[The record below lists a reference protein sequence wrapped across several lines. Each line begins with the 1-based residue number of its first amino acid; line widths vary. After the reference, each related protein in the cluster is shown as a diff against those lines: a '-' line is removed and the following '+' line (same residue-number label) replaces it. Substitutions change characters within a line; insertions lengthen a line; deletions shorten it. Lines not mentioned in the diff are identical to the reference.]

1 MNDSIPQVPAVPQ
14 NTGTQY
20 HRFTVPTRKSS
31 FVDDAKQILR
41 GRQADPAEMLALA
54 KKLKAETQF
63 GYARRLL
70 SRASTD
76 ENLAQDKQLRDT
88 IFQQLALCTYKDQD
102 LPADERLD
110 RALTILCQI
119 VDFDTTKD
127 QETLGL
133 IGSIF
138 KRKWEIDNQRQN
150 LERSLFYYLRGYE
163 QGPANDQGYTGINAA
178 FVLDQLASLEGHEA
192 DKASRTSNIAEVRR
206 QRATKIREDIVEQV
220 GALVKDPD
228 HKWVADHWWYYAT
241 MAEAHFGLKN
251 YKEAVKWILAGQE
264 AGRQVYEWELE
275 SCARQLAALA
285 RLQEDEELTPDE
297 FANTKAWAAL
307 KEAFGAS
314 AVPRTAFTGKI
325 GLALSGGGFRASLFH
340 LGVMARLAEL
350 DVLRSVEVLSCVSG
364 GSIVGAYYYLAV
376 RHLLQTKTE
385 QEITRED
392 YIKIVHDM
400 IGQFTEGVQRNI
412 RTRIAVNPI
421 KNLRMFYSQNYSR
434 TTRAAEL
441 YEENLYARVKDG
453 GENAERWINGLTIAP
468 LIEQSGKKIQAQN
481 FAPKYENWRRE
492 AKIPILVLNAA
503 TLNTGHTWQFTAS
516 WMGETPAAIDSEIDG
531 NDRLR
536 RMYYSDAPEDFQ
548 KIRLGVAVG
557 SSAAVPGVFEP
568 ITLDHL
574 YPNRIIRLV
583 DGGVCDNQGVASLLE
598 QDCRV
603 ILVSDGSGQMESQA
617 ASGRS
622 LLPVLLRSNSIFQ
635 ARIREAEYH
644 DLKGRRRSS
653 LLRGFM
659 FVHLKQDLEVDP
671 IDWVGCLDP
680 YDPADDARPSERR
693 GPLTKYGIAKDVQE
707 LLSGIRTDLDSFSEA
722 EAYALMTS
730 SYRMTEYQFKYQNC
744 VEGFKAPVKDEE
756 WKFLEIEDSM
766 RGTGPQYEYLK
777 KLLAAGSNLAFK
789 VWHIDPVLKYGL
801 RGFLL
806 VLALAIAVL
815 LGPGVYRW
823 WSNPLPD
830 SVAGQGVRVLGWL
843 AGKLQNFAQVLSTV
857 TLRQIVFALASTYG
871 LYIAARIAAS
881 FMHDEL
887 GRDLLFVVRWKDN
900 LKRLILAVFISTF
913 GFVAAVLHL
922 YIFDR
927 RFLTLGRLETVK
939 KKRES

>member
-1 MNDSIPQVPAVPQ
+1 MDDKDQ
-14 NTGTQY
+14 NQP
-20 HRFTVPTRKSS
+20 HAPERKDAEAERARFTIPTRKSS
-31 FVDDAKQILR
+31 YVNDAKQILR
-41 GRQADPAEMLALA
+41 GRQANPREMLELA
-54 KKLKAETQF
+54 NNLKAETQF

-70 SRASTD
+70 SRASID
-76 ENLAQDKQLRDT
+76 ETLAKDKPLQHK

-110 RALTILCQI
+110 RALTILSQI
-119 VDFDTTKD
+119 ADFDTTSD

-133 IGSIF
+133 IGSVF
-138 KRKWEIDNQRQN
+138 KRKWEVDNQRQN

-178 FVLDQLASLEGHEA
+178 FVLDQLASLESHEA
-192 DKASRTSNIAEVRR
+192 GKASRTSGIAEERR
-206 QRATKIREDIVEQV
+206 KRAQKIREDLIEKVV
-220 GALVKDPD
+220 AFVKDPD
-228 HKWVADHWWYYAT
+228 HKWVTDHWWYYAT
-241 MAEAHFGLKN
+241 IAEAYFGLKK
-251 YKEAVKWILAGQE
+251 YDEAVSWLLAGQE
-264 AGRQVYEWELE
+264 AGRQIYEWELE

-285 RLQEDEELTPDE
+285 RLQDDEELSADE
-297 FANTKAWAAL
+297 FANTPAWAAL
-307 KEAFGAS
+307 KQAFGAN

-350 DVLRSVEVLSCVSG
+350 DVLRAVEVLSCVSG

-400 IGQFTEGVQRNI
+400 IAQFTEGVQRNI
-412 RTRIAVNPI
+412 RTRIAVNPL
-421 KNLRMFYSQNYSR
+421 KNLQMFYSTTYSR

-453 GENAERWINGLTIAP
+453 GENAERWINGLTISP
-468 LIEQSGKKIQAQN
+468 LIDDNGKQVPAQN

-492 AKIPILVLNAA
+492 AKVPILVLNAA
-503 TLNTGHTWQFTAS
+503 TLNTGHAWQFTAS

-536 RMYYSDAPEDFQ
+536 RMYYSDAPEEYQ
-548 KIRLGVAVG
+548 KIRLGVAAG

-568 ITLDHL
+568 VTMDHL
-574 YPNRIIRLV
+574 YPDRIIRLV
-583 DGGVCDNQGVASLLE
+583 DGGVCDNQGVSSLLE

-617 ASGRS
+617 ASGRA

-659 FVHLKQDLEVDP
+659 FVHLKEDLEVDP
-671 IDWVGCLDP
+671 IDWLGCMDP
-680 YDPADDARPSERR
+680 YDPSDDARAFERR
-693 GPLTKYGIAKDVQE
+693 GPLTKYGIAKDIQE

-730 SYRMTEYQFKYQNC
+730 SYRMTEHQFKFGNC
-744 VEGFKAPVKDEE
+744 VEGFKDPENEE
-756 WKFLEIEDSM
+756 QWKFLEIEDAM
-766 RGTGPQYEYLK
+766 KGVGPQYQYLK
-777 KLLAAGSNLAFK
+777 KLLAAGSSLAFK
-789 VWHIDPVLKYGL
+789 VWRIDPVLKYGL

-806 VLALAIAVL
+806 LVAAILAL
-815 LGPGVYRW
+815 GFYYW
-823 WSNPLPD
+823 WSNPLPQ
-830 SVAGQGVRVLGWL
+830 SVSGLGVQGLGWL
-843 AGKLQNFAQVLSTV
+843 GRKLQYFAEVLPTLTFRQV
-857 TLRQIVFALASTYG
+857 VFALASVYG
-871 LYIAARIAAS
+871 FYVATRIAGS

-900 LKRLILAVFISTF
+900 LRRLLLAIFISTF
-913 GFVAAVLHL
+913 GFLAAVLHL
-922 YIFDR
+922 YIFDK
-927 RFLTLGRLETVK
+927 RFLALGRLETIK
-939 KKRES
+939 KKRAG